1 MSPTIKDVAR
11 RAGVAVS
18 TVSLVVNRKGKVSA
32 ETRERVLRAV
42 AELNYH
48 PHRSA
53 RGLVTQRSGN
63 LGFILTDDH
72 FSRAEPFYTK
82 VFLGTEFEARGHDYY
97 ILLTTV
103 EQRFRREGVPRF
115 LLERDV
121 DGVIFAGKV
130 PSRLVEYVK
139 QQGLPIVL
147 VDYYPPRGDY
157 SCVLID
163 NVGGAQLAVSHLVHK
178 GHRRIAFVGGDL
190 EHPSIHE
197 RFLGYR
203 EALTQAG
210 IEVLDAL
217 VVTDQPYTGTTDGYE
232 AAKELLDRGQPFTA
246 LFAANDA
253 MAVGALRLM
262 QEGGIKVPNDVAI
275 VGFDDVEAAIT
286 TQPTLTTVRV
296 PKEELGAIAVRRLV
310 EQINHNDR
318 AISRTIVPTTLV
330 LRESA

>member
-1 MSPTIKDVAR
+1 MSPTIKDVAQ

-18 TVSLVVNRKGKVSA
+18 TVSLVTNGKGRVSPA
-32 ETRERVLRAV
+32 TRERVLRAV

-82 VFLGTEFEARGHDYY
+82 VFLGTEFEARAHDYY

-103 EQRFRREGVPRF
+103 PLRFRQQAAPRF

-130 PSRLVEYVK
+130 PLRLVEHVRD
-139 QQGLPIVL
+139 QGLPMVL
-147 VDYYPPRGDY
+147 VDYYPPRGEF

-163 NVGGAQLAVSHLVHK
+163 NVGGAKLAVSHLIHR
-178 GHRRIAFVGGDL
+178 GHRRIAFIGGDL
-190 EHPSIHE
+190 HHPSISD
-197 RFLGYR
+197 RLLGYR
-203 EALTQAG
+203 QALAEAGLQAP
-210 IEVLDAL
+210 ESL
-217 VVTDQPYTGTTDGYE
+217 VVTTQPYTGVSDGYE
-232 AAKELLDRGQPFTA
+232 AAKALCHSGEPFTA

-253 MAVGALRLM
+253 MAVGALRHL
-262 QEGGIKVPNDVAI
+262 QERGIRVPHDVAI
-275 VGFDDVEAAIT
+275 VGFDDVEAAT
-286 TQPTLTTVRV
+286 TAQPTLTTVRV
-296 PKEELGAIAVRRLV
+296 PKEELGAIAVRRMV
-310 EQINHNDR
+310 ELINHRER
-318 AISRTIVPTTLV
+318 AVSRTIVPTTLV